1 MNALLWTLQIVLAV
15 AFGISGT
22 MKLTQHKER
31 LADQMG
37 WVDDF
42 SPTTVK
48 LIGALELLG
57 AIGLVLPAATD
68 TLEWLTPLAALGLLA
83 LMVLAIPVHLRRH
96 EASMVAV
103 NVVVALLAGFIA
115 WQRFGPHA
123 F

>member
-1 MNALLWTLQIVLAV
+1 MNILLWTLQIVLAV
-15 AFGISGT
+15 AFGISGL
-22 MKLTQHKER
+22 MKLTQHKEQ

-42 SPTTVK
+42 SPTTVQ

-57 AIGLVLPAATD
+57 AVGLVLPAATG
-68 TLEWLTPLAALGLLA
+68 TLAWLTPLAALGLLA
-83 LMVLAIPVHLRRH
+83 LMLLAIPVHLRRH

-103 NVVVALLAGFIA
+103 NVVVGLVAAFIA
-115 WQRFGPHA
+115 WQRLGPHA